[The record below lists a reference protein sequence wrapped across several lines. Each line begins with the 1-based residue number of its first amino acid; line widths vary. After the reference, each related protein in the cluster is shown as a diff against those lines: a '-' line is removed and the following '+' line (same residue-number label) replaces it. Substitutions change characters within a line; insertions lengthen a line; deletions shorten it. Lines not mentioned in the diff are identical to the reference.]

1 MRAWRCDWLACRQVS
16 VIPRGASALG
26 FTQHLHGNRY
36 LYSAQQLHD
45 RMVALLGG
53 RAAEEV
59 CAFLLLLSA
68 SALGIHA
75 RGVCAWM
82 RMRAIP
88 FSVSV
93 SACICLCH
101 PSTHTTIPPSPPPLS
116 IGRQT
121 IFKRVTT
128 GARDDLERVTQMAYD
143 QVMRY
148 GMGKQ
153 VRPQPPSPPSSC
165 SLLLSR
171 PRPPP
176 LLIFFFSVSCAHVVL
191 AVLRHACLCVRVCFV
206 CVFLPGWL
214 VGPSHPSRRQRGQEA
229 VQQPLESTV

>member
-1 MRAWRCDWLACRQVS
+1 MSAGVCDSAGRLSAWVHAAPAWQS
-16 VIPRGASALG
+16 IP
-26 FTQHLHGNRY
+26 
-36 LYSAQQLHD
+36 
-45 RMVALLGG
+45 LLGTAAARSHG
-53 RAAEEV
+53 RSSGRPGSRGGVRLSSVTV
-59 CAFLLLLSA
+59 CVGF
-68 SALGIHA
+68 GHPCTG
-75 RGVCAWM
+75 RM
-82 RMRAIP
+82 RMDAY
-88 FSVSV
+88 
-93 SACICLCH
+93 ACNSFLCLCVCVYL
-101 PSTHTTIPPSPPPLS
+101 SLPPLHSHHYPLLPPPLS